1 MLKIT
6 IIQAKRNPRHT
17 IFSNTVSYTKLHF
30 PTKLY
35 QNLAKIAKVSH
46 LGGFWVGWLGGWGGL
61 NMAQQYHRFILFVSL
76 H

>member
-35 QNLAKIAKVSH
+35 QNLAKIAKVSD

-61 NMAQQYHRFILFVSL
+61 NMAQQSHRLILFVSL